1 MKRTSIRAAVGLTA
15 AMLIAGGASAARA
28 ASVVNVS
35 LWDKGATTTMAIGL
49 AYAMPSVDTAKATM
63 GIKVSPPEVKAGKVT
78 FNVKN
83 DSKDRVHEMIVIHL
97 ANPGRQL
104 PYINAQNRVEE
115 DKAGD
120 KGEVS
125 DLKPGASGTLMVNL
139 KAGKYLLIC
148 NQPGHYAAGMWTEFT
163 VDP

>member
-15 AMLIAGGASAARA
+15 AMLIAGGASAAQA
-28 ASVVNVS
+28 ASLVNIS
-35 LWDKGATTTMAIGL
+35 LWDKGATMPMPVGL
-49 AYAMPSVDTAKATM
+49 AYPTPNPDTAKATM
-63 GIKVSPPEVKAGKVT
+63 GIKVSPAEVRAGKVT

-97 ANPGRQL
+97 ANPGQQL
-104 PYINAQNRVEE
+104 PYINAQNRVDE

-125 DLKPGASGTLMVNL
+125 DLKVGASGTLNVNL

-148 NQPGHYAAGMWTEFT
+148 NQPGHYAAGMWAEFT